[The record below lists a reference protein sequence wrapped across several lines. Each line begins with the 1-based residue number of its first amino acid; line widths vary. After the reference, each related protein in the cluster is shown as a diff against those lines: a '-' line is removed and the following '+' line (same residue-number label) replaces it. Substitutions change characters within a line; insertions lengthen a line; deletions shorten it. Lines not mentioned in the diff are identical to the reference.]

1 MAQRSRKVR
10 FDRQDG
16 WVMVVSPN
24 SNNWRDGDWVYF
36 SDTVGVS
43 ASQNDE
49 NPVACL
55 PHLREKD
62 PETYMSLI

>member
-1 MAQRSRKVR
+1 MH

-16 WVMVVSPN
+16 WVMVVSPI

-43 ASQNDE
+43 VSQSDE

-62 PETYMSLI
+62 PEPYMRHG